1 VTGLAGSAG
10 PLAGGAGNGGP
21 LTGVKVVDLTINV
34 LGPVATQMLGDMG
47 AEVIKVETPQGDPMR
62 ESGPGRHPRM
72 SVFYMNMNRNKKSV
86 VLDLKVPAALDALLR
101 LAESADVIVHS
112 MRPQAAERLGIGA
125 AAIAARNPRAIY
137 AFAPGYRSDGPN
149 RDRPAF
155 DDVIQGESG
164 VAGLMHRATGE
175 ARYFPSVMSDKLCGV
190 YLASA
195 ISMALYE
202 RERSGRGQVV
212 EVPMLETMLSFNL
225 VEHLWTG
232 AFGPDEGRLGYVRAL
247 SPHRRPYATRDG
259 FICLLAVND
268 EQWKRLFVALDRPE
282 LAADERFANI
292 TGRTRHIDDLYAIVA
307 AQVAKRASAEW
318 RERLDAADIPNGS
331 MNELD
336 DLPGD
341 AYLAETGFFRSYQHP
356 SEGPLITTAISQKF
370 SRTPGAM
377 RLAPPRL
384 GQHNREVLQSL
395 GYSESEI
402 TAIGAGAV
410 STDVVSKR
418 LTGQDCAE

>member
-1 VTGLAGSAG
+1 MTGLAGSTG
-10 PLAGGAGNGGP
+10 PQADGAGNGGP

-34 LGPVATQMLGDMG
+34 LGPVATQLLGDMG

-164 VAGLMHRATGE
+164 VAGLMQRATGE

-190 YLASA
+190 FLASA

-202 RERSGRGQVV
+202 REHSGRGQVV

-268 EQWKRLFVALDRPE
+268 DQWKRLFVALDRPE
-282 LAADERFANI
+282 LASDERFANI

-307 AQVAKRASAEW
+307 AQVAMRTSAEW
-318 RERLDAADIPNGS
+318 RVRLDAADIPNGS

-341 AYLAETGFFRSYQHP
+341 PYLAETGFFQSYQHP
-356 SEGPLITTAISQKF
+356 SEGPLITTAIPQRF

-377 RLAPPRL
+377 RMAPPRL

-402 TAIGAGAV
+402 TTIGAGDITV
-410 STDVVSKR
+410 
-418 LTGQDCAE
+418 